1 MLHGGRI
8 NPAPGSPW
16 PGFLMDNA
24 EARRIV
30 AEEHGGIL
38 PQFEVFYLLALADH
52 CERALTAWKRGVEV
66 LEHNVD
72 NHITIFSEFQE
83 FVARAA
89 AVCRYFWPISKDHLA
104 QARSEKLKAA
114 FAVGAQ
120 SPLRQVRDARD
131 SLEHF
136 DERLDTFQITGAGG
150 QIFPSLI
157 APERML
163 DDPTA
168 HVFRLI
174 DPEKAVFVVL
184 GTRIELFPLHSEIQ
198 RLYDLLQDVR
208 VKCGRLPPPS
218 RTGS

>member
-24 EARRIV
+24 EARRIA

-38 PQFEVFYLLALADH
+38 PQFEVLYLLALADH
-52 CERALTAWKRGVEV
+52 CERALTAWQRGVEA
-66 LEHNVD
+66 LERNVD

-83 FVARAA
+83 FVGRAA
-89 AVCRYFWPISKDHLA
+89 AARRYFWPASADPLA
-104 QARSEKLKAA
+104 QARAEKLKAA
-114 FAVGAQ
+114 FAVDAH
-120 SPLRQVRDARD
+120 SALRQVTDAAD
-131 SLEHF
+131 SFDRF
-136 DERLDTFQITGAGG
+136 DERLDAFQIEASRG
-150 QIFPSLI
+150 QLFPSLI

-174 DPEKAVFVVL
+174 DQEKAVFVVL